1 MCCLKWQ
8 QPIAE
13 ASSCQARHRQRPQ
26 GVAARVVVNS
36 FLGVAASLACCIKI
50 LTNCLNP
57 SGDRVDYGG
66 DREGPIPPF
75 FITQP
80 LSKALS
86 LPDLTNLYFSTA

>member
-26 GVAARVVVNS
+26 GVAA
-36 FLGVAASLACCIKI
+36 SLLHYIKI

-66 DREGPIPPF
+66 YREGPIPPL